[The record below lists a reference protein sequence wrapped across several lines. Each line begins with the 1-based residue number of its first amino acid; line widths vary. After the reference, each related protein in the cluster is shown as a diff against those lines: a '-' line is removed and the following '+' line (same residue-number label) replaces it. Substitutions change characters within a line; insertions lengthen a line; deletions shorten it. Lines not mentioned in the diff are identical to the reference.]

1 MKKVKNYHHE
11 RCCCCFH
18 WFLLDFVVS
27 HDSLSIFKVEYKI
40 EVATPLEKTKIK
52 MSLRVSVVEQSSTL
66 INSVA
71 LTGKTVFRIQVP
83 EEKFINFNFN
93 IGIV

>member
-1 MKKVKNYHHE
+1 MLHNKLTVINNKISLND
-11 RCCCCFH
+11 
-18 WFLLDFVVS
+18 LN
-27 HDSLSIFKVEYKI
+27 DSLSIFKVEYKI

-52 MSLRVSVVEQSSTL
+52 MTLRVSVVEQSSTL

-93 IGIV
+93 IGIVLTRSE

>member
-1 MKKVKNYHHE
+1 MLPNKLTVINNKISLND
-11 RCCCCFH
+11 
-18 WFLLDFVVS
+18 LN
-27 HDSLSIFKVEYKI
+27 DSLSMFKVEYKI

-93 IGIV
+93 IGIVLTRSE